1 MMTMWAEC
9 RKVLEMQ
16 WPGKTKS
23 GKTRRERCGEGGPHI
38 REERG
43 KTTCLT
49 EMYGESTV
57 AIRGK
62 RQKKNDL
69 PDYSL
74 CSGADGFEILIA
86 FEDGEG
92 RVSHLHCV
100 DLRST
105 HG

>member
-1 MMTMWAEC
+1 M
-9 RKVLEMQ
+9 
-16 WPGKTKS
+16 
-23 GKTRRERCGEGGPHI
+23 
-38 REERG
+38 
-43 KTTCLT
+43 TCLT
-49 EMYGESTV
+49 EMYGEPAV

-62 RQKKNDL
+62 RQTKNNS

-74 CSGADGFEILIA
+74 CTGADRLQILVS
-86 FEDGEG
+86 FEDCEG